1 MEENRLYT
9 WIKENA
15 PGAGEPAKF
24 VSNAR
29 LYYGVLG
36 YTDDITMDGV
46 PGYVDAPMIGQFVFD
61 ELESV
66 LEELYKE
73 DYIAVQV
80 GAEEKGAEGRII
92 EGIRIMNV
100 A

>member
-15 PGAGEPAKF
+15 PGTGETAKF

-29 LYYGVLG
+29 LIYGVLG
-36 YTDDITMDGV
+36 YEDAITTDGV
-46 PGYVDAPMIGQFVFD
+46 PGYVDAPTIAQFVYD
-61 ELESV
+61 ELEPV

-80 GAEEKGAEGRII
+80 GAEEKGVEGHII
-92 EGIRIMNV
+92 EGIRIMKV

>member
-1 MEENRLYT
+1 MENKLYA
-9 WIKENA
+9 WIRENA
-15 PGAGEPAKF
+15 PGTGEPAKF

-29 LYYGVLG
+29 LYYGVFG
-36 YTDDITMDGV
+36 CTGDVTMDGV
-46 PGYVDAPMIGQFVFD
+46 PGYVDAPTIAQFVYD
-61 ELESV
+61 ELEPV

-80 GAEEKGAEGRII
+80 GAEEKGAEGHII
-92 EGIRIMNV
+92 EGIRIMKV

>member
-9 WIKENA
+9 WIKENV
-15 PGAGEPAKF
+15 PGAREPSKF

-29 LYYGVLG
+29 LIYGVLG
-36 YTDDITMDGV
+36 YDDAITTDGV
-46 PGYVDAPMIGQFVFD
+46 PGYIDSSTLAQFVYD
-61 ELESV
+61 ELEPA

-73 DYIAVQV
+73 DYIAVQI
-80 GAEEKGAEGRII
+80 GAEEKGVEGHII
-92 EGIRIMNV
+92 EGIRIMKV

>member
-1 MEENRLYT
+1 MDNKLYT

-29 LYYGVLG
+29 LIYGVIG
-36 YTDDITMDGV
+36 YTDDITTDGV
-46 PGYVDAPMIGQFVFD
+46 AGYIDSPTLAQFVFD
-61 ELESV
+61 ELEPV
-66 LEELYKE
+66 LEELYKKE
-73 DYIAVQV
+73 DIAVQIE
-80 GAEEKGAEGRII
+80 AQEKGAEGHIV
-92 EGIRIMNV
+92 EGIRIMKV